1 MKQAQERLVKI
12 GQITVHLTAISKQ
25 TIQAHRFQVLSSII
39 SPSFRPLLFYL
50 ALGVNETLCQHKKM
64 SLYNILI
71 VPWEENVDNDDDEEK
86 ESAIKVISCTT
97 KTFAHFRPV
106 INT

>member
-1 MKQAQERLVKI
+1 MRLC
-12 GQITVHLTAISKQ
+12 
-25 TIQAHRFQVLSSII
+25 
-39 SPSFRPLLFYL
+39 
-50 ALGVNETLCQHKKM
+50 VNMKM

-86 ESAIKVISCTT
+86 ESAIKVISFTT